1 MPSFP
6 STQNGLV
13 YLGPHSFS
21 LSGDFTNLFKPR
33 RAIAVT
39 AAEVTLYGVYVKTAD
54 FSGAVTTVMTS
65 GEELPPNMTGIQ
77 LGQDPDNAPR
87 GRSPM
92 MAALFM

>member
-13 YLGPHSFS
+13 YLGPQSFS
-21 LSGDFTNLFKPR
+21 VSGDFTNLFKPR

-39 AAEVTLYGVYVKTAD
+39 AVGVTVYGIYVKAAD
-54 FSGAVTTVMTS
+54 FSGVVTTVMTS
-65 GEELPPNMTGIQ
+65 GEELPPNMTGVQ

-87 GRSPM
+87 GRSPL
-92 MAALFM
+92 MAAMFS